1 MFDKIVSAA
10 TNNKFP
16 EISENFP
23 LMLLLSGQFTTLSMT
38 QTVIICFLLYK
49 YVTYNLQMLRFRFQL
64 TRNSMNRR
72 HSHLPS
78 LRIPALDLPLLLSK
92 SQLLFLVCSLIFC
105 SGSVRQSKLAISQ
118 FLRVRECA
126 LSMLLTRLLT

>member
-1 MFDKIVSAA
+1 
-10 TNNKFP
+10 
-16 EISENFP
+16 
-23 LMLLLSGQFTTLSMT
+23 
-38 QTVIICFLLYK
+38 
-49 YVTYNLQMLRFRFQL
+49 
-64 TRNSMNRR
+64 MNRR

-78 LRIPALDLPLLLSK
+78 LRIPTLDLPLLLSK
-92 SQLLFLVCSLIFC
+92 SQLLLLVCSLIFC